1 MLDKNASC
9 VTKLKTVIIVLM
21 KNLFLFT
28 LLMTTKSFCAEP
40 VLINV
45 GEFPPFVSMEM
56 KEKGLSSALV
66 TEAFKAVGKK
76 IKIEI
81 YPWPRALNT
90 TQTLDG
96 SASYPWAKNEERQK
110 NFLYSNVLHE
120 DKIRFFGE
128 KETKLQKAK
137 VCYPHDWDLSQFG
150 FALKKYNMEIIARP
164 NSIDQCFLMISTKRL
179 DFTFVNETV
188 GFYKINE
195 LGLRKL
201 IIGRDEI
208 TADDYTYLIVG
219 KSNPKSKAILSE
231 FNKGLDIIK
240 RNGRYLQ
247 IQQAFASGRIPNSV
261 WY

>member
-1 MLDKNASC
+1 
-9 VTKLKTVIIVLM
+9 M
-21 KNLFLFT
+21 KILFLFIF
-28 LLMTTKSFCAEP
+28 LISSNAFPADP
-40 VLINV
+40 ILINV
-45 GEFPPFVSMEM
+45 GEFPPFVGTEM
-56 KEKGLSSALV
+56 KNKGLSSALV
-66 TEAFKAVGKK
+66 KEAFKAVGKK

-81 YPWPRALNT
+81 FPWPRALYT
-90 TQTLDG
+90 TQSLDG

-110 NFLYSNVLHE
+110 HFLYSNVLHE

-128 KETKLQKAK
+128 KNSKLEKAK

-195 LGLRKL
+195 LGLHKN
-201 IIGRDEI
+201 IVGRDEV
-208 TADDYTYLIVG
+208 TADDNTYLIVG
-219 KSNPKSKAILSE
+219 KSNPKSRWILSE

-240 RNGRYLQ
+240 KNGRYFKIKQ
-247 IQQAFASGRIPNSV
+247 TYASGRIPNNV
-261 WY
+261 W